1 MIVRKL
7 DFLMPSKGYKKVET
21 SIYGEEKICAV
32 YIENNGYCIYIE
44 NKEDDMFL
52 IKTEIAPEEFK
63 LDENVEDKD
72 DFINIIKLLLDK
84 IYEDMDIPEYE
95 EEHQEFVFLKIMDLF
110 AKNNFELIDK
120 DSDLY
125 KTIELGF
132 IKLDINLLNQN
143 SFYWNDG
150 R

>member
-1 MIVRKL
+1 
-7 DFLMPSKGYKKVET
+7 MPSIGYKKVE
-21 SIYGEEKICAV
+21 IDIHEKEKICAV

-84 IYEDMDIPEYE
+84 IYEDIDIPEYE

-110 AKNNFELIDK
+110 NKNGFKVIDK

-132 IKLDINLLNQN
+132 IKLDIDLLNLN
-143 SFYWNDG
+143 AD
-150 R
+150 